1 MGYSNYYSN
10 NYAFGKSKARRY
22 RKRRYYR
29 RKRSSGIT
37 TSQALLHLGAKG
49 VTMLKSM
56 LGLNTQMNWLDTI
69 ETNVGIGSTCAA
81 IANPLVIPIGD
92 SCNTR
97 TGNQIRLVSYRCK
110 GRIQANTAATTGCLV
125 RLFFVKFSDVRGGNP
140 AAASFL
146 DSTSRITT
154 AYQMGDNINAAGF
167 SVVYDRT
174 FSIPINGQT
183 GDTQYFEFDFTPV
196 NFKLKWDSSDTAG
209 AITSLL
215 TNQIRGYIM
224 TSETGANTPNYW
236 ADHRV
241 RFVDN

>member
-1 MGYSNYYSN
+1 MGSSYYSN
-10 NYAFGKSKARRY
+10 NYAFGSTKKSK
-22 RKRRYYR
+22 RKYKK
-29 RKRSSGIT
+29 RKCNCKKTKYT
-37 TSQALLHLGAKG
+37 TEGSLLHLGGKG
-49 VTMLKSM
+49 IKLLKGM

-69 ETNVGIGSTCAA
+69 ETNIGIGSTCAA

-97 TGNQIRLVSYRCK
+97 TGNQVRLVSYRCK

-125 RLFFVKFSDVRGGNP
+125 RLFFVRFSDVRGGNP

-154 AYQMGDNINAAGF
+154 NYQMGDNTNAAGY

-174 FSIPINGQT
+174 FAIPINGQT
-183 GDTQYFEFDFTPV
+183 GDVQYFEFNFNPIGFT
-196 NFKLKWDSSDTAG
+196 LKWDSSDTTG